1 MKYFEVEFTISP
13 YSADACDLLA
23 ALAGDA
29 GFETFEETE
38 TGLLGY
44 VQQSIFSEAA
54 LQESIVD
61 FPFEGVSIR
70 YDVREAEDRDWNE
83 QWEQEG
89 FEPIVV
95 SRSEECSARSEECS
109 ARSEECGVRSEEC
122 SARSEECGVWSEN
135 TFEGIIIHDGRHLP
149 SEVSSHLSPLT
160 SHLSSLTSH
169 LLEIEIDARLAFGT
183 GTHET
188 TRMICST
195 LLDLF
200 SAKNP
205 SSSASDNSLS
215 SFLFP
220 LSSTEKPSMR
230 VLDCGTGTGILSIC
244 ALKLGA
250 TEAVGY
256 DIDEWSVD
264 NARHNAVINRV
275 DDRFTS
281 LLGDA
286 TILNKV
292 EGTFSLVMANINR
305 NILLNDLPL
314 FRQKMAPGAVLI
326 LSGFYTAD
334 SPLLIDKA
342 ATLGLTLRQQQ
353 ADNDWACLTFRA

>member
-1 MKYFEVEFTISP
+1 MKYFEAEFVISP
-13 YSADACDLLA
+13 LSSDATDLLA
-23 ALAGDA
+23 AVAGEA
-29 GFETFEETE
+29 GFESFEETP
-38 TGLLGY
+38 TGLKGY
-44 VQQSIFSEAA
+44 VQQQLFDQFTLQTA
-54 LQESIVD
+54 LAD
-61 FPFEGVSIR
+61 FPFDNVDIT
-70 YDVREAEDRDWNE
+70 YTIREAEDRDWNE

-95 SRSEECSARSEECS
+95 RGKWRE
-109 ARSEECGVRSEEC
+109 VRGKRNVQ
-122 SARSEECGVWSEN
+122 AL
-135 TFEGIIIHDGRHLP
+135 IIHDGRHLP
-149 SEVSSHLSPLT
+149 TDVISFHFP
-160 SHLSSLTSH
+160 LSSF
-169 LLEIEIDARLAFGT
+169 LEIEIDARQAFGT

-188 TRMICST
+188 TRMICTT

-200 SAKNP
+200 SN
-205 SSSASDNSLS
+205 LS
-215 SFLFP
+215 P
-220 LSSTEKPSMR
+220 LTSHLSPLR

-286 TILNKV
+286 SILNKV
-292 EGTFSLVMANINR
+292 EGTFDLVLANINR
-305 NILLNDLPL
+305 NILLADMPA
-314 FRQKMAPGAVLI
+314 FKQKMAPGATLI

-334 SPLLIDKA
+334 CPMLIDKA
-342 ATLGLTLRQQQ
+342 ASLGLTLQQQ
-353 ADNDWACLTFRA
+353 KEDHDWACQVFLFPS